1 MRLALIDNYD
11 SFTWNLVEILRRE
24 CPYAWEV
31 IPNTG
36 LQASGLK
43 IFNKILISPG
53 PGLPHEWHLPEL
65 ICEMAGHADI
75 LGICLGHQAM
85 AQAFG
90 ARLIQAGVFHGIQSS
105 VHIEDPGEVLF
116 QGLEAPLLVG
126 RYHSWVVDESS
137 LPDDLMVTAYSED
150 GLIMGLRHRSLPLRG
165 LQFHPE
171 SYMTPR
177 GAHMLRNW
185 FHWVPGSK

>member
-36 LQASGLK
+36 LQASDLK
-43 IFNKILISPG
+43 TFDKILISPG

-65 ICEMAGHADI
+65 IRELAGHADI

-90 ARLIQAGVFHGIQSS
+90 ACLLQAGVFHGIQSS
-105 VHIEDPGEVLF
+105 VHIADPGEILF
-116 QGLEAPLLVG
+116 QGLEAPVLIG
-126 RYHSWVVDESS
+126 RYHSWVVDEGS
-137 LPDDLMVTAYSED
+137 LPDDLVITAYSED
-150 GLIMGLRHRSLPLRG
+150 GLIMGLRHRHLPLRG

-171 SYMTPR
+171 SYMTPQ
-177 GAHMLRNW
+177 GALMLRNW
-185 FHWVPGSK
+185 LHWVPGFK